1 MSAFDDDVRNDI
13 ASIFQDAG
21 FLADYQITG
30 GAVLLDKLMVLER
43 NWEPYSDDQQLAG
56 RINTIS
62 VMVADVPS
70 SKQGDTIQVPGK
82 TWIVEEIIEDDG
94 HVRRLWVT

>member
-1 MSAFDDDVRNDI
+1 MSVFDDEVRSDL

-30 GAVLLDKLMVLER
+30 GAVLLEKLMVLDR

>member
-1 MSAFDDDVRNDI
+1 MSAFDDEVRSDMT
-13 ASIFQDAG
+13 SIFQDAG

-30 GAVLLDKLMVLER
+30 GAVLLGKLVVLDR

-70 SKQGDTIQVPGK
+70 SNQGDTIQAPGK
-82 TWIVEEIIEDDG
+82 TWIVEEVLEDDG

>member
-1 MSAFDDDVRNDI
+1 MSAFDDEVRSDMT
-13 ASIFQDAG
+13 SIFQDAG

-30 GAVLLDKLMVLER
+30 GAVLLGKLVVLDR

-70 SKQGDTIQVPGK
+70 SKQGDTIQAPGK
-82 TWIVEEIIEDDG
+82 TWIVEEVLEDDG